1 MCARWSP
8 VLLSGD
14 GHTSVRGRREA
25 PRDSPTP
32 TSSSSEW
39 DAEVVDVD
47 EEPAE
52 RTAVLVDTVAPLWA
66 SLQPHD
72 RVRALVATGGT
83 N

>member
-1 MCARWSP
+1 MPEVADDHDEEDDH
-8 VLLSGD
+8 G
-14 GHTSVRGRREA
+14 
-25 PRDSPTP
+25 
-32 TSSSSEW
+32 

-52 RTAVLVDTVAPLWA
+52 RTAVLVDTVAPLWTP
-66 SLQPHD
+66 LQPHD